1 MLDKI
6 FKKHYSKRY
15 AYLLDAFFLIIS
27 TEILLFLNG
36 SNLVIRSN
44 IDKLIYVIICLIS
57 ITLFRGYVMFLRYTT
72 FIDIGKI
79 ASGLVTSILIYSLII
94 NANTRAHY
102 NYLLL

>member
-15 AYLLDAFFLIIS
+15 AYLIDAFFLIIS

-44 IDKLIYVIICLIS
+44 IDKLIYVIFCLI
-57 ITLFRGYVMFLRYTT
+57 L
-72 FIDIGKI
+72 
-79 ASGLVTSILIYSLII
+79 
-94 NANTRAHY
+94 
-102 NYLLL
+102 